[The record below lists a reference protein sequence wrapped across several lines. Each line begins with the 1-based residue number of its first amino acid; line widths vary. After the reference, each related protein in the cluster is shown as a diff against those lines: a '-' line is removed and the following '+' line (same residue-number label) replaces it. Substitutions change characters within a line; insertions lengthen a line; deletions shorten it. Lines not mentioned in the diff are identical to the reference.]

1 MHRGNTAFKIR
12 LKNAYSRYKNIFN
25 YLYISLLLLQKY
37 RNIYVKKEII
47 EFFGISN
54 IFLPCNKTRH
64 NQLKKGQRI
73 KKTNFVACWS
83 RGIKKKKNGGK
94 TKTCL
99 VARLFSVLA
108 GLAKFSI
115 CFLYDFSLLLGL
127 CCCWRCPPFF
137 LFHRK
142 MTSFN
147 WMLSLCC
154 KS

>member
-83 RGIKKKKNGGK
+83 RGRKKKKKRRQNKNLLSCSAFLGLGR
-94 TKTCL
+94 TCKVFDL
-99 VARLFSVLA
+99 FPLRLFPVTWPV
-108 GLAKFSI
+108 
-115 CFLYDFSLLLGL
+115 LLLKV
-127 CCCWRCPPFF
+127 PPLFF
-137 LFHRK
+137 VSPKNDKF
-142 MTSFN
+142 
-147 WMLSLCC
+147 
-154 KS
+154 